1 FDILLWWKLNSA
13 KYPTLQQIAKDFLT
27 IPITSVTSES
37 TFSTCGSLLDPHRCK
52 LHHSTVEAMMCARSW
67 VKEEISRG
75 IIMFNLEHY
84 LFTTIHDVF

>member
-1 FDILLWWKLNSA
+1 
-13 KYPTLQQIAKDFLT
+13 DFLT

-67 VKEEISRG
+67 VKEEISRVEADTKLAD
-75 IIMFNLEHY
+75 LES
-84 LFTTIHDVF
+84 VFSALAVEDEAGADEDGKAYVSGACF